1 MVPMLAAVH
10 FVESRHERAV
20 RDRHRADGLFRLA
33 LSVHELT
40 DTDRIAEHVTAAS
53 PDMLL
58 CERAELRDVP
68 PGPDEIGAA
77 ISVTESAPLWLVA
90 SHPLQR
96 NARWGNEAEYLLKAI
111 ASITQSALRTAEL
124 IERIRWQGTHDDR
137 TGLPNQVL
145 FEDRVEQAIQRAQRD
160 KEHLAVLCLN
170 VDGFRRVNE
179 SYGFE
184 AGDGVLVE
192 FARRLQGAVREIDT
206 VARMSADQFVIL
218 LPSVGTAAAIGT
230 VTERVIASINTP
242 LTVGA
247 TDVFLTSSVGV
258 ATFPEHGV
266 RPGHLLRN
274 AESAMHKVKHDGGNA
289 LRLYSP
295 EMNEFAH
302 LRLSRESELHAAIER
317 GELTLRYQPFIEL
330 ATGRTIGVEAL
341 VRWEHPVH
349 GLLYPDE
356 FVPLAEE
363 SGLIL
368 ALDAYVLRVACFQAV
383 SWSAAGLPPLRVA
396 CNLSGR
402 HFYDDHV
409 IRLVEQT
416 LEETRLAPDRLELEI
431 TERIALRDGATASD
445 LLKTLRQ
452 MGVSLSID
460 DFGTGYS
467 ALSQLQKLAVDR
479 LKVDRSFVSQITGPN
494 EPAPLVTAFLA
505 MARALN
511 LGVIAE
517 GVETVEQR
525 DFLVVHGC
533 DEAQGY
539 LFAKPQLAEVL
550 ASMVRQ
556 EMATPGYGEFHR

>member
-1 MVPMLAAVH
+1 
-10 FVESRHERAV
+10 
-20 RDRHRADGLFRLA
+20 
-33 LSVHELT
+33 
-40 DTDRIAEHVTAAS
+40 
-53 PDMLL
+53 
-58 CERAELRDVP
+58 
-68 PGPDEIGAA
+68 
-77 ISVTESAPLWLVA
+77 
-90 SHPLQR
+90 LQQ
-96 NARWGNEAEYLLKAI
+96 NDSWSEEGENLLKAI

-192 FARRLQGAVREIDT
+192 FARRLQAAVREIDT
-206 VARMSADQFVIL
+206 VARMSADQFVVL
-218 LPSVGTAAAIGT
+218 LPSVGTAATIGT
-230 VTERVIASINTP
+230 VTERVIESINTP
-242 LTVGA
+242 LAVGS
-247 TDVFLTSSVGV
+247 TDVFLTSSIGV

-274 AESAMHKVKHDGGNA
+274 SESAMHKVKSDGGNA

-368 ALDAYVLRVACFQAV
+368 ALDAYVLRAACRQAV
-383 SWSAAGLPPLRVA
+383 AWSAAGLPPLRVA

-416 LEETRLAPDRLELEI
+416 LAETRLSPDRLELEI
-431 TERIALRDGATASD
+431 TERIALREGPTASD

-479 LKVDRSFVSQITGPN
+479 LKVDRSFVSQIVAPN

-539 LFAKPQLAEVL
+539 LFAKPQLPEVL
-550 ASMVRQ
+550 AAMVRD
-556 EMATPGYGEFHR
+556 EIATPGYVEFHH